1 MPSVLEKTG
10 IAPEMVKA
18 VVFNTQWKA
27 AIPIDAE
34 GNILHNAVIWL
45 DGRARKQAEEL
56 LRQGEET
63 VQKIRTEA
71 EEKAKQAADACMEKA
86 RKAGEE
92 ALEKAAGEIGAETAE
107 LRKQVEKKLPDA
119 AEAVKKLILGD

>member
-1 MPSVLEKTG
+1 MWKHGFSTTG
-10 IAPEMVKA
+10 KQGKAGETMIEESIAAVKQA
-18 VVFNTQWKA
+18 EQQAESMA
-27 AIPIDAE
+27 AD
-34 GNILHNAVIWL
+34 
-45 DGRARKQAEEL
+45 ARKQAEEL

-63 VQKIRTEA
+63 VQKIRAEA

-86 RKAGEE
+86 RRAGEE